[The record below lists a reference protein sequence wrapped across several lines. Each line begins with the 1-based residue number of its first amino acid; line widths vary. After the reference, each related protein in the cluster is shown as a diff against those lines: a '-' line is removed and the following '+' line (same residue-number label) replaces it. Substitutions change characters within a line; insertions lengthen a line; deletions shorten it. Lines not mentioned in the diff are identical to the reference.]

1 MSAYLW
7 RGKANSRLQSAGT
20 LACMRLKALSRDTYT
35 GNLSEE
41 DYLRW
46 KAEYD
51 PAGAQKRIKSG
62 GTNSHF
68 DWKKAK
74 MSEERFEEE
83 LAKLPIENNKERLG
97 ERASSKH

>member
-1 MSAYLW
+1 MSAHHW
-7 RGKANSRLQSAGT
+7 RRKGNSRLQSADT
-20 LACMRLKALSRDTYT
+20 LARMRPKALSRDTYT

>member
-1 MSAYLW
+1 
-7 RGKANSRLQSAGT
+7 
-20 LACMRLKALSRDTYT
+20 MRLKALSRDTYT

-46 KAEYD
+46 KAEYN

-62 GTNSHF
+62 GTNSDF

-74 MSEERFEEE
+74 ISEERFGEE

>member
-1 MSAYLW
+1 MSAHRW
-7 RGKANSRLQSAGT
+7 RRKGNSRLQSADA
-20 LACMRLKALSRDTYT
+20 LARMRLKALSRDTYA

>member
-1 MSAYLW
+1 
-7 RGKANSRLQSAGT
+7 
-20 LACMRLKALSRDTYT
+20 MRPKALSRDTYA

>member
-1 MSAYLW
+1 MSAHHW
-7 RGKANSRLQSAGT
+7 RGKGNGRLQSAGT
-20 LACMRLKALSRDTYT
+20 LARMRPKALSRDTYT

>member
-1 MSAYLW
+1 MSAHHW
-7 RGKANSRLQSAGT
+7 RRKGNSRLQSADT
-20 LACMRLKALSRDTYT
+20 LARMRPKALSRDTYA

>member
-1 MSAYLW
+1 MSAHHW
-7 RGKANSRLQSAGT
+7 RGKGNSRLQSADA
-20 LACMRLKALSRDTYT
+20 LARMRLKALSRDTYT
-35 GNLSEE
+35 GNLSDE

-51 PAGAQKRIKSG
+51 SAGAQKRIKSG

-83 LAKLPIENNKERLG
+83 LAKLPIENNKERLS

>member
-1 MSAYLW
+1 MSARHW
-7 RGKANSRLQSAGT
+7 RGKGNSRLQSADA
-20 LACMRLKALSRDTYT
+20 LARMRLKALSRDTYT

-46 KAEYD
+46 KAEYN

-74 MSEERFEEE
+74 ISEERFGEE

>member
-1 MSAYLW
+1 MPMQ
-7 RGKANSRLQSAGT
+7 ANLEDSVQEWAEQEFEYAT
-20 LACMRLKALSRDTYT
+20 D
-35 GNLSEE
+35 NLSEE

-62 GTNSHF
+62 GANSHF

-74 MSEERFEEE
+74 ISKNHLDEE
-83 LAKLPIENNKERLG
+83 LAKLPIESDRKKYVCCIEMSVVIDKEYF
-97 ERASSKH
+97 A

>member
-1 MSAYLW
+1 MSAHHW
-7 RGKANSRLQSAGT
+7 RGKGNSRLQSADT
-20 LACMRLKALSRDTYT
+20 LARMRLKALSRDTYT